1 MSVGALSSFL
11 SYANQYTKPFNEISN
26 VFTELQTALA
36 CASRVF
42 HLLDIDSSP
51 KQGPTKTLS
60 HIQGHVQIQ
69 HLSFSYRDDEP
80 FIEDFNVE
88 AKPGQTIAI
97 VGPTG
102 CGKTTFINL
111 LMKFYQPQ
119 HGQICIDGIDI
130 QDMSSDYVRSLY
142 GMVLQDSW
150 LFQGS
155 IRDNIAYGKKE
166 ATDQEIIE
174 AAKKAHAHKFIIQL
188 KDGYD
193 TYVGERGVKLSGGQ
207 KQRISIARVFLK
219 NPKILILDEATSALD
234 NESEYLVSKSLERL
248 AKGRTTLTIAH
259 RLTTIQNADRILV
272 LNENGIVEE
281 GNHKELLEKKGVY
294 YQLYMMANEI
304 A

>member
-1 MSVGALSSFL
+1 M
-11 SYANQYTKPFNEISN
+11 
-26 VFTELQTALA
+26 
-36 CASRVF
+36 
-42 HLLDIDSSP
+42 
-51 KQGPTKTLS
+51 
-60 HIQGHVQIQ
+60 
-69 HLSFSYRDDEP
+69 
-80 FIEDFNVE
+80 IEDFNVE

-174 AAKKAHAHKFIIQL
+174 AAKKLMHI
-188 KDGYD
+188 
-193 TYVGERGVKLSGGQ
+193 
-207 KQRISIARVFLK
+207 
-219 NPKILILDEATSALD
+219 N
-234 NESEYLVSKSLERL
+234 
-248 AKGRTTLTIAH
+248 
-259 RLTTIQNADRILV
+259 
-272 LNENGIVEE
+272 
-281 GNHKELLEKKGVY
+281 LLFS
-294 YQLYMMANEI
+294 
-304 A
+304 